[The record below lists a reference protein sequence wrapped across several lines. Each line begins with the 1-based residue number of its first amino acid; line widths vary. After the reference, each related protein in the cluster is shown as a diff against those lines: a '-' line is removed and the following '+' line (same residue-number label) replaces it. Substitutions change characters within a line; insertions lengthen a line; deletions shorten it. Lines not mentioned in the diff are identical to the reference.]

1 MSIPVIGIKISVL
14 IPLPPSRCTS
24 QDPVWNEMFRFNVIN
39 ENSITLEVKDE
50 DVSSDDLI
58 GVCNVMLAKARTHG
72 SDRIQAPVMNKGG
85 KQSGFVQ
92 VSLTFTKNSALQQR
106 PAAAAQQQQ
115 HPYPAPVPYGTVNG
129 HWAPPPQQQQQPY
142 PQQPAYA
149 PPPQQQ
155 PYPYGAPP
163 QQHQA
168 FGVAPPP
175 QQQAYGA
182 APPPQYASPAPY
194 GAPQQPYAAHPQQQG
209 SPFSGPP
216 PSAAYGQPPGYPPSG
231 AYPHV

>member
-1 MSIPVIGIKISVL
+1 MSIPVIGIKISVI
-14 IPLPPSRCTS
+14 IPLPPSRCTT

-129 HWAPPPQQQQQPY
+129 HWAPPPQQQQPY

-194 GAPQQPYAAHPQQQG
+194 GSPQQPYAAPPQQQG